1 MKDMMVSIVSCVV
14 CLALLGC
21 ASEQR
26 RFTGFLRDYS
36 ILEPHPTMQG
46 ALVYWNRDI
55 DPKKYT
61 AVLVEPVE
69 VHVMN
74 RNEANRVKPEDV
86 AAFCRFV
93 TNELTI
99 AISKHAAIATEP
111 GPNVLR
117 CRLQVANLQ
126 FTRPVDE
133 PLYPRLPPDYALGS
147 ANIETDARDSIS
159 DEPVVAYVSPP
170 GSVEIYTPP
179 LLAGPPDRWEPA
191 RIVIRHRIVTW
202 TDHAAQYF
210 VSGESGTEVSCS
222 TSLPITAETSSV
234 TTPTATRLKM

>member
-1 MKDMMVSIVSCVV
+1 MKNRMVCIVSCSG
-14 CLALLGC
+14 CFALLGC
-21 ASEQR
+21 AGEQR

-36 ILEPHPTMQG
+36 SLEPHPAIQG

-55 DPKKYT
+55 NPKKYT

-74 RNEANRVKPEDV
+74 RNEANRVKPEDA

-93 TNELTI
+93 TDELTT
-99 AISKHAAIATEP
+99 AISKHATIATEP

-117 CRLQVANLQ
+117 CRLQVANLR
-126 FTRPVDE
+126 FTRPIGE
-133 PLYPRLPPDYALGS
+133 PLYPWLPPDYALGS

-159 DEPVVAYVSPP
+159 GELVVAYVGPP

-179 LLAGPPDRWEPA
+179 LLASSPNRWEA
-191 RIVIRHRIVTW
+191 AKTVIRNRIVTW

-210 VSGESGTEVSCS
+210 VSGESNDEAKLTNRERKGG
-222 TSLPITAETSSV
+222 
-234 TTPTATRLKM
+234 